1 MNEKVRLIEKREPIV
16 NVLQEKGV
24 RAAYEESLKRKRED
38 EQEQATKKKKTEE
51 VNARQ
56 FRLIVLLSSRVV
68 GLRFVFDLVG
78 TYQPGRS
85 KSKDKL
91 SGVGVGKEKG
101 TSS

>member
-24 RAAYEESLKRKRED
+24 CAAYEESLKRKLED

-56 FRLIVLLSSRVV
+56 FTLVV
-68 GLRFVFDLVG
+68 
-78 TYQPGRS
+78 PI
-85 KSKDKL
+85 
-91 SGVGVGKEKG
+91 
-101 TSS
+101 